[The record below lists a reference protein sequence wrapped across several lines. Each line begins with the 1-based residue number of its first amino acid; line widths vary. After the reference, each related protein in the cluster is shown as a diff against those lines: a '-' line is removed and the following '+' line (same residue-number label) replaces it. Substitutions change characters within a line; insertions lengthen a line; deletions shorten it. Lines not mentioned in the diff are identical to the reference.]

1 MSNVVYVVSCQ
12 NVHFELDKIWFR
24 SMLSVELGAL
34 IRIMFRVAAHY
45 YVAHTRTTTTV
56 KRRVVLIQNETEFG
70 HSSGGASRGA

>member
-1 MSNVVYVVSCQ
+1 
-12 NVHFELDKIWFR
+12 
-24 SMLSVELGAL
+24 MLSVELGAL

-45 YVAHTRTTTTV
+45 YVAHTRTTTV